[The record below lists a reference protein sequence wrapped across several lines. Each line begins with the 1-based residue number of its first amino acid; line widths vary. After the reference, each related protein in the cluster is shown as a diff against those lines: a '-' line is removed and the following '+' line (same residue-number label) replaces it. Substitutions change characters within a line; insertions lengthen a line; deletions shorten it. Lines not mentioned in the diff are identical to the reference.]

1 MSRSPQPGIRAVQ
14 WPAPLA
20 VLWCGILLSPAYRA
34 WSSQLTNV
42 QTVFLVVMEN
52 VSWSAIK
59 GSSAAPYINNTLLP
73 IAAYCE
79 QYYSPPGVA
88 SSLPDYFWL
97 EGGMN
102 FGITGSPEP
111 ANARISNTNHLVTQL
126 QRAGISWKGYFESI
140 SGTYCPLSSSG
151 LYAAYHN
158 PFVYFDDVTSNAD
171 FRRSRLRPYAELA
184 ADLSNNTVARY
195 NFIVPNL
202 CNDMHNGNDPH
213 CASTNRITTG
223 DLWLAAEIPKLMQ
236 SPAYADNGAILITW
250 DESTLPPAQVPIG
263 MIVISPLAKG
273 GGYPSTNHYTHAS
286 TLRSMQ
292 EIFGVRPCLAA
303 AATATSLG
311 DLFRDDPVSR
321 NNLRLMAGAAQTN
334 GQFQFTLTGLTL
346 GKTNVVQASTD
357 LSNWVLLRTNIA
369 TSNTMDFTDPAAG
382 NFIQRFYQ
390 MLEQP

>member
-1 MSRSPQPGIRAVQ
+1 M
-14 WPAPLA
+14 
-20 VLWCGILLSPAYRA
+20 LWCGILLSPAYRA

-140 SGTYCPLSSSG
+140 SGTNCPLSSSG

-171 FRRSRLRPYAELA
+171 FCRSRLRPYAELA

-202 CNDMHNGNDPH
+202 CNDMHNGNDAH

-223 DLWLAAEIPKLMQ
+223 ALWLAAEIPKIMQ
-236 SPAYADNGAILITW
+236 SPAYANNGALLITW
-250 DESTLPPAQVPIG
+250 DESTLPPTQVPIG

-273 GGYPSTNHYTHAS
+273 GGYASTNHYTHAS
-286 TLRSMQ
+286 TLRTMQ
-292 EIFGVRPCLAA
+292 EIFGVRPFLASAA
-303 AATATSLG
+303 AATSLG
-311 DLFRDDPVSR
+311 DLFRDDPGST
-321 NNLRLMAGAAQTN
+321 NNLRLMAGAAPAN
-334 GQFQFTLTGLTL
+334 GQFQFTLTGTTF
-346 GKTNVVQASTD
+346 GRTNVIRASAN
-357 LSNWVLLRTNIA
+357 LSNWVLLRTNVA
-369 TSNTMDFTDPAAG
+369 TSNTLDFTDPAAP
-382 NFIQRFYQ
+382 NFNQRFYQ
-390 MLEQP
+390 VLELP

>member
-1 MSRSPQPGIRAVQ
+1 MHRSPQPGIRAVQ
-14 WPAPLA
+14 WHAALA
-20 VLWCGILLSPAYRA
+20 VLWCGVLLSPAFRA

-73 IAAYCE
+73 IAAFCE

-97 EGGMN
+97 EGGTD

-126 QRAGISWKGYFESI
+126 QSAGISWKGYFESI
-140 SGTYCPLSSSG
+140 SGTNCPLSSSG

-171 FRRSRLRPYAELA
+171 FCRSRLRPYAELA
-184 ADLSNNTVARY
+184 AGLSNYTVARY

-213 CASTNRITTG
+213 CASANRITTG
-223 DLWLAAEIPKLMQ
+223 DLWLAAEIPKIMQ
-236 SPAYADNGAILITW
+236 SPAYANNGAIFITW
-250 DESTLPPAQVPIG
+250 DESTLPPTQVPIG

-273 GGYPSTNHYTHAS
+273 GGYASTNHYTHAS
-286 TLRSMQ
+286 TLRTMQ
-292 EIFGVRPCLAA
+292 EIFGVRPFLAA

-311 DLFRDDPVSR
+311 DLFRDDPVSW

-334 GQFQFTLTGLTL
+334 GQFRFTLTGLTL
-346 GKTNVVQASTD
+346 GKTNVVKASTN

-390 MLEQP
+390 MLELP